1 MTKIGYIQFN
11 PIFGK
16 VDGNNKKIGSFVYEN
31 EADLLVL
38 PELCNT
44 GYMFKD
50 KNELE
55 QLAEKIPNGKTTQ
68 EWIRIAKENN
78 VFLVGGLPEQDDSD
92 LYDSS
97 VLVGPKGFV
106 GKYRKTH
113 LFLNETKIFTPGNL
127 GFNVFD
133 TEIGRIGLMI
143 CFDYMFPEAA
153 RILALKGADIICNPV
168 NLVSPPPRV
177 MAVMRARALENGVYV
192 IAVNR
197 VGEERG
203 HTFQGGSEIIGPR
216 MEALAFGS
224 SDKEEVKVVEV
235 DLEKA
240 RDKMYTEFNDLLG
253 DRRPEFYKEIGKLK

>member
-1 MTKIGYIQFN
+1 MIKIGFVQFN

-16 VDGNNKKIGSFVYEN
+16 VDENNKKIEDFVSKN
-31 EADLLVL
+31 QADLLVL

-55 QLAEKIPNGKTTQ
+55 QLAEEIPRGTTTK
-68 EWIRIAKENN
+68 EWMRIAKKNK
-78 VFLVGGLPEQDDSD
+78 VHLVGSLAEKDGSD
-92 LYDSS
+92 FYDSS
-97 VLVGPKGFV
+97 VLVGPKGFL
-106 GKYRKTH
+106 GKYRKIH
-113 LFLNETKIFTPGNL
+113 LFLNEKKIFTPGNL

-133 TEIGRIGLMI
+133 TDIGKIGLMI

-153 RILALKGADIICNPV
+153 RVLTLKGADIICNPV

-177 MAVMRARALENGVYV
+177 MTVMLARALENGVYT

-216 MEALAFGS
+216 MEVLAFGS
-224 SDKEEVKVVEV
+224 HDMEEVKVVEV
-235 DLEKA
+235 DIEKA
-240 RDKMYTEFNDLLG
+240 RNKKYTEFNDLLK
-253 DRRPEFYKEIGKLK
+253 DRKPEFYRELI

>member
-1 MTKIGYIQFN
+1 MTKIGYIQFS

-16 VDGNNKKIGSFVYEN
+16 VDKNNKKIEGFVYKN

-50 KNELE
+50 KDELRM
-55 QLAEKIPNGKTTQ
+55 LAEEIPNGNTTQ
-68 EWIRIAKENN
+68 EWMRIAKENK
-78 VFLVGGLPEQDDSD
+78 VYLVGGLAEKDSSD

-97 VLVGPKGFV
+97 VLVGPKGFI
-106 GKYRKTH
+106 GKYRKVH
-113 LFLNETKIFTPGNL
+113 LFLNEKKIFTPGNL

-133 TEIGRIGLMI
+133 TDIGKIGLMI

-153 RILALKGADIICNPV
+153 RVLALKGADIICNPV
-168 NLVSPPPRV
+168 NLVSSPSMV
-177 MAVMRARALENGVYV
+177 MTMMRARALENGVYV

-203 HTFQGGSEIIGPR
+203 HTFRGGSEIIGPR
-216 MEALAFGS
+216 MEVFVSGTP
-224 SDKEEVKVVEV
+224 DREEVKVCEAN
-235 DLEKA
+235 LEKA
-240 RDKMYTEFNDLLG
+240 RDKMYTEFNDLLK
-253 DRRPEFYKEIGKLK
+253 DRRTEFYKEIL

>member
-1 MTKIGYIQFN
+1 MIKIGFVQFN

-16 VDGNNKKIGSFVYEN
+16 VDENNKKIESFVSETN
-31 EADLLVL
+31 ADLLVL

-50 KNELE
+50 KDELKK
-55 QLAEKIPNGKTTQ
+55 LAEKIPDGKTTK
-68 EWIRIAKENN
+68 EWIRIAKKKN
-78 VFLVGGLPEQDDSD
+78 VYLVGGLAEKDDSEF
-92 LYDSS
+92 YDSS

-113 LFLNETKIFTPGNL
+113 LFLNEKKIFTPGNL

-133 TEIGRIGLMI
+133 TEIGKIGLMI
-143 CFDYMFPEAA
+143 CFDYMFPEAS
-153 RILALKGADIICNPV
+153 RVLTLKGADIICNPV
-168 NLVSPPPRV
+168 NLVSPSPRV
-177 MAVMRARALENGVYV
+177 MTVMRTRALENGVYA

-197 VGEERG
+197 VGEERD

-216 MEALAFGS
+216 MEILAQAE
-224 SDKEEVKVVEV
+224 DKEEVKVVEV

-240 RDKMYTEFNDLLG
+240 RDKKYTEFNDLLK
-253 DRRPEFYKEIGKLK
+253 DRRPEFYKEIVL